1 MHTDLIDNPRPSHLQ
16 FHRNEEARVMEL
28 LEFDLDYSSLE
39 DDFEDL
45 VRLAATVAGTEV
57 CLLNLIDM
65 YTEWIVSGHGFAT
78 GQVPREN
85 TVCQYT
91 ILEPEHFEVKN
102 LAADERFKDFG
113 GIKDAPH
120 FRYYFG
126 IPLKTPKGNSIG
138 TLCVLDTIEKD
149 LTSEKIAVLKTIAG
163 EIIKRLTTQK
173 HLQALRRELSEV
185 KAINQRVAHDIR
197 GPIGG
202 IVGLADML
210 IRKNGKNS
218 LDEVL
223 RLSQLISKSG
233 SSLLALADEIM
244 GTGEVSSQ
252 STALNECL
260 TLGTLKEK
268 LEQLYQPQATEK
280 GICFDVSVN
289 EELCFISFSKN
300 KLMQITGN
308 LISNALKFTPPLGDV
323 SVYLDLTL
331 SQNHRILYIRVKDT
345 GIGLTEHQIAA
356 ITGGRASSTTGT
368 KGELGYGMGL
378 QLVKHLVD
386 NLQGSMQVEAAP
398 NQGAQFE
405 IRIPIGM
412 IAHLS

>member
-1 MHTDLIDNPRPSHLQ
+1 
-16 FHRNEEARVMEL
+16 MEL

-65 YTEWIVSGHGFAT
+65 YTEWIVSGHGFAV

-102 LAADERFKDFG
+102 LATDDRFKALE
-113 GIKDAPH
+113 GIKDGPQ

-126 IPLKTPKGNSIG
+126 IPLKTPKGHNIG
-138 TLCVLDTIEKD
+138 TLCVLDSIEKD
-149 LTSEKIAVLKTIAG
+149 LSSDKVLVLKTIAS

-202 IVGLADML
+202 IIGLADL
-210 IRKNGKNS
+210 LVKKNGS
-218 LDEVL
+218 STSSEVL
-223 RLSQLISKSG
+223 RLGQLISKSG
-233 SSLLALADEIM
+233 TSLLSLADEIM
-244 GTGEVSSQ
+244 GTGSYGSQ
-252 STALNECL
+252 PSAFNERL
-260 TLGTLKEK
+260 TLVILKEK
-268 LEQLYQPQATEK
+268 LEQLYQPQATDK
-280 GICFDVSVN
+280 GICFEVSIN
-289 EELCFISFSKN
+289 EELSFITFPKN

-308 LISNALKFTPPLGDV
+308 LISNALKFTPPLGEV
-323 SVYLDLTL
+323 SVYLDFTL
-331 SQNHRILYIRVKDT
+331 SQNHRVLYIRVKDT
-345 GIGLTEHQIAA
+345 GIGLSENQISS
-356 ITGGRASSTTGT
+356 IMGGKTSSTTGT

-378 QLVKHLVD
+378 QLVKQLVES
-386 NLQGSMQVEAAP
+386 LQGSMHVKATP
-398 NQGAQFE
+398 NLGADFE

-412 IAHLS
+412 VAHLG